1 MSETNIF
8 TLLQTL
14 GRPVAYGYHTKEREL
29 PFLCLMGAGQDHFE
43 ADTTYYVTKDRYQIE
58 YYFRKKDGAF
68 EAEIEALLL
77 SNGHRYEKSEDIY
90 IDDEDV
96 FVIYY
101 DI

>member
-1 MSETNIF
+1 MSIF
-8 TLLQTL
+8 NLIRTLD
-14 GRPVAYGYHTKEREL
+14 RPVVYGYHTGEQEL
-29 PFLCLMGAGQDHFE
+29 PYFCITGAGQDHFE
-43 ADTTYYVTKDRYQIE
+43 ADTTYYVVKDRYQIE

-90 IDDEDV
+90 IEDEDV